1 MDWSLAAYI
10 FTIVVGV
17 GLAFVSGF
25 LSDII
30 GGGDHD
36 IGVDHDVSIDHDISV
51 DHDVSVDHDIGADH
65 DISVDHD
72 VGGVTEVG
80 AHPSP
85 ISAPVLS
92 TFMVVFGFSGMIGE
106 KVFRLPTI
114 IAAPGA
120 AGVSVLLAA
129 LVFLALCKLFMA
141 TQGTSHGAL
150 RDLIGLEAE
159 VITPIPAE
167 GVGEIAYIT
176 ATGRASL
183 PARSESA
190 TLIPKHSMVTVTQM
204 TGNVALVRETV
215 DEELRKLSHEQ
226 ETESEQVNDA

>member
-1 MDWSLAAYI
+1 MDWSLCAYI

-30 GGGDHD
+30 GGA
-36 IGVDHDVSIDHDISV
+36 DHDVGMDHDISV

-65 DISVDHD
+65 DLSADHD
-72 VGGVTEVG
+72 TGGVTAVG
-80 AHPSP
+80 THPSP

-92 TFMVVFGFSGMIGE
+92 AFMVVFGFSGMIGE

-120 AGVSVLLAA
+120 AGISVLLAA
-129 LVFLALCKLFMA
+129 LVFLGLCKLFMA

-167 GVGEIAYIT
+167 GVGEIAYVT
-176 ATGRASL
+176 STGRASV

-215 DEELRKLSHEQ
+215 DEELRKLSHDQ
-226 ETESEQVNDA
+226 ERESEQVNDA